1 MKIYPHTNFS
11 SICTCPKSSA
21 KICVRQPQTNLHS
34 EKIGVG
40 VNKNTGLEL
49 LEKQIKAEDATDA
62 DELFIAVSSK
72 DIVPVVK
79 FNEIQIAD
87 GKPGKY
93 TKSLINEF
101 AKLVKG

>member
-1 MKIYPHTNFS
+1 
-11 SICTCPKSSA
+11 
-21 KICVRQPQTNLHS
+21 
-34 EKIGVG
+34 VG